1 MLDLGLLL
9 FSFVCAARV
18 PEPAEAGGSNP
29 GVIHQEQR
37 VEAHAKQE
45 PTQESA
51 QSGDS
56 GEQFLRIKSYLNEI
70 RVTIKM
76 LRGILLCMLRYV
88 LDSYI
93 R

>member
-1 MLDLGLLL
+1 MSLHCRLIFFQTLHSSDSSPNYLKVKT
-9 FSFVCAARV
+9 FAIIIFFVCAARV

-37 VEAHAKQE
+37 METHAKQE

-56 GEQFLRIKSYLNEI
+56 GEQFLHLK
-70 RVTIKM
+70 
-76 LRGILLCMLRYV
+76 C
-88 LDSYI
+88 
-93 R
+93 

>member
-1 MLDLGLLL
+1 M
-9 FSFVCAARV
+9 CAARV

-37 VEAHAKQE
+37 VETHAKQE

-56 GEQFLRIKSYLNEI
+56 GEQFLHLKTEELADRITSSNKHIASNFVLS
-70 RVTIKM
+70 VT
-76 LRGILLCMLRYV
+76 LCV
-88 LDSYI
+88 F
-93 R
+93 